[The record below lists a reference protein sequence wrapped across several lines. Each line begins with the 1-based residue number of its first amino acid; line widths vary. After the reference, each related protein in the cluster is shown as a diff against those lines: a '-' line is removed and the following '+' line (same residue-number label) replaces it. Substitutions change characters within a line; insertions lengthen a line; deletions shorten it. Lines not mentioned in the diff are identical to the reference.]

1 MVLDNYM
8 HIQPSF
14 LTIDEVNLIHDF
26 ANQQN
31 EENASVGQDDNPIQN
46 NEIRKTNLIEA

>member
-31 EENASVGQDDNPIQN
+31 EENASVGNEGNHGQDDSF
-46 NEIRKTNLIEA
+46 